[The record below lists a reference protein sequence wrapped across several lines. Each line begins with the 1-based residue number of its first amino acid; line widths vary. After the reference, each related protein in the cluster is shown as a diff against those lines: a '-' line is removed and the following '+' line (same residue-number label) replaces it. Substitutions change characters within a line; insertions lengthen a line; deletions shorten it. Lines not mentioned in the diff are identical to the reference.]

1 MSRTIDEI
9 YNALNIEKASM
20 SQLNNYIVEQTG
32 LTQDSAE
39 ELAVDAVSGSKVAI
53 WRLLLWLFAVGS
65 WVIEVLFDRHSE
77 DIDTRLSAKRPH
89 TLRWYAEESK
99 KFQYG
104 YAMQWMNDNY
114 QYNTVDLNARIIH
127 YAAASEKRG
136 KVVLKVA
143 KEVSGA
149 MSPLS
154 VQEMATFSEFWNK
167 WRDAGVKLEIISQPA
182 DQVKV
187 YMTIIRDRLVLD
199 SSNNLLRDPS
209 VNPITAAIKKYSKSL
224 EFDAILRLS
233 HLVDAIQMAEGVI
246 DVKLDAAYIRTYNG
260 DWQNINIFTET
271 ASGYFEVA
279 YSLSSIT
286 YIDNVNVDILS

>member
-1 MSRTIDEI
+1 MARTIADI
-9 YNALNIEKASM
+9 YNALNTEKSSM
-20 SQLNNYIVEQTG
+20 SQLNIYIVEQTG

-65 WVIEVLFDRHSE
+65 WVIEVLFDRHSD

-149 MSPLS
+149 MSPLA
-154 VQEMATFSEFWNK
+154 VQELATFSEFWNK

-182 DQVKV
+182 DQVKIF
-187 YMTIIRDRLVLD
+187 MTIIRDRLVLD
-199 SSNNLLRDPS
+199 ASNNLLREPS
-209 VNPITAAIKKYSKSL
+209 MNPITNAIKAYSKSL

-233 HLVDAIQMAEGVI
+233 HLVDAIQNAEGVI
-246 DVKLDAAYIRTYNG
+246 DVKLDAAFIRTYNG
-260 DWQNINIFTET
+260 DWQPINIYSET
-271 ASGYFEVA
+271 ASGYFELS